1 MPSNQSQSAVLLS
14 LASVDG
20 KLLVV
25 TREKKD
31 IEAKRELSFKEIAA
45 LKQSADQLEAQKA
58 LGSTRQELEQSRL
71 KDEERKIVERRKQL
85 TALGGTRGAKLVERE
100 IDIATRTLQTM
111 EQKAL
116 TAMAEVDGYDAKIAV
131 LRTQL
136 DEKQLAFEEANAQD
150 DSRMAELEKEIKT
163 LSDERDQ
170 LAQQLEDRTR
180 NLYNRVNQRYTGTAV
195 AKAEAAACRACF
207 RSLPAQ
213 TFNQVLAGNVLI
225 QCPGCS
231 RILVAPTPES

>member
-1 MPSNQSQSAVLLS
+1 MSSNQSQSAVLLS
-14 LASVDG
+14 LAGVDG

-31 IEAKRELSFKEIAA
+31 IESKRDVEFKEISA
-45 LKQSADQLEAQKA
+45 LKQAADQLEAQKA
-58 LGSTRQELEQSRL
+58 LGSSKQELEQTRL
-71 KDEERKIVERRKQL
+71 KDEEKKIVERRKQL
-85 TALGGTRGAKLVERE
+85 SALGGTRGAKLVERE

-116 TAMAEVDGYDAKIAV
+116 NAMAEVDQFDSRIAV
-131 LRTQL
+131 LRAQL
-136 DEKQLAFEEANAQD
+136 DEKQLAFEDAHSASDQ
-150 DSRMAELEKEIKT
+150 RLAELDKSIKA
-163 LSDERDQ
+163 LSEEREQ
-170 LAQQLEDRTR
+170 LSQLLEDRTR
-180 NLYNRVNQRYTGTAV
+180 NLYNRVNQRYTGSAV
-195 AKAEAAACRACF
+195 AKAESAACRACF

-231 RILVAPTPES
+231 RILVAPAPEN